1 MKEKTKDTEDAFE
14 EAEQKPTHLGALQLA
29 IMRVLWELGEATV
42 TDVHQ
47 ALLSERGLAPTTIAT
62 MLKKME
68 DKGVVAHRAEGRKFI
83 YRPTVSEDQVTRGM
97 VSDLT
102 ERLFGGDPVA
112 LVSHLIARHEIRP
125 DELSELEKMIAA
137 ARKKEG
143 KR

>member
-1 MKEKTKDTEDAFE
+1 MTEDDA
-14 EAEQKPTHLGALQLA
+14 EADEAGGQKPTHLGDLQLA
-29 IMRVLWELGEATV
+29 IMRVLWELEEATV

-83 YRPTVSEDQVTRGM
+83 YRPTVSEDLITRGM
-97 VSDLT
+97 VADLT

-112 LVSHLIARHEIRP
+112 LVSHLISRHEIHP
-125 DELSELEKMIAA
+125 DELSELEKMITAA
-137 ARKKEG
+137 KKKEG
-143 KR
+143 ER